1 MNVRELKGLRS
12 IMGFERGYAIYK
24 AKDENGNYQGVID
37 RKGEIVW
44 DAKLFPPTLLMHGT
58 TVFMSCIRGKS
69 GFFYYDVAQQKY
81 VEEPK
86 SEPRQ
91 KSKAELIAD
100 DSEWLIY
107 TDENGHET
115 HERSMQALNDEL
127 LKYAVY
133 TDGSKKWGVKD
144 LEGNIIIPAQFEELF
159 VGGEDR
165 FLIQT
170 ADQKNYGIIDI
181 KGNWV
186 IPFGK
191 FDWLWWRGNCYLA
204 EKDGKKGIIDL
215 QGNVLIPFE
224 YEYLHPSYDEGLD
237 LISAKKDGEFFFIN
251 AKQEKIE
258 LF

>member
-1 MNVRELKGLRS
+1 MNVRELPGLRT
-12 IMGFERGYAIYK
+12 IMGFEGEYAIIK
-24 AKDENGNYQGVID
+24 AKGAEGPCNGVIN
-37 RKGEIVW
+37 RKGEVVW
-44 DAKLFPPTLLMHGT
+44 YDNLWLSIFRVRDLPVYMSWKRGVEDA
-58 TVFMSCIRGKS
+58 V
-69 GFFYYDVAQQKY
+69 YYDVAQRKY
-81 VEEPK
+81 IEEPK
-86 SEPRQ
+86 LEPRK
-91 KSKAELIAD
+91 KSEAELIED
-100 DSEWLIY
+100 NSEWLIY

-115 HERSMQALNDEL
+115 QERSLKALTDKL
-127 LKYAVY
+127 LKYAE
-133 TDGSKKWGVKD
+133 GPKKWGVKD
-144 LEGNIIIPAQFEELF
+144 LEGNIIIPAQYEELF

-165 FLIQT
+165 FLVMT
-170 ADQKNYGIIDI
+170 ADRKNYGIIDI

-215 QGNVLIPFE
+215 QGNTIIPFE

-251 AKQEKIE
+251 AKQERID

>member
-1 MNVRELKGLRS
+1 MNVRELPGLRS
-12 IMGFERGYAIYK
+12 IMGFEGEYAIFK
-24 AKDENGNYQGVID
+24 AKDEDGNFQGVIN

-44 DAKLFPPTLLMHGT
+44 DAKLCPPTLLMHGT

-69 GFFYYDVAQQKY
+69 GFFYYDVAQQQY
-81 VEEPK
+81 VEKPEV
-86 SEPRQ
+86 EPRQ
-91 KSKAELIAD
+91 KSKAELLED
-100 DSEWLIY
+100 NSDWLIY

-115 HERSMQALNDEL
+115 QERSLHALTDNL
-127 LKYAVY
+127 LSYAE
-133 TDGSKKWGVKD
+133 GPKKWGVKD
-144 LEGNIIIPAQFEELF
+144 LEGNIIIPAQYEELF

-165 FLIQT
+165 FLVQT
-170 ADQKNYGIIDI
+170 ADQKSYGIIDI

-186 IPFGK
+186 IPLGK

-215 QGNVLIPFE
+215 QGNTIIPFE

>member
-1 MNVRELKGLRS
+1 MNVREIAGLRS

-24 AKDENGNYQGVID
+24 AIDENGNYQGVID

-44 DAKLFPPTLLMHGT
+44 DAKLFPPTLLKHGT

-81 VEEPK
+81 VEKPELEYPPK
-86 SEPRQ
+86 S
-91 KSKAELIAD
+91 KSQEMADKAPWVEYI
-100 DSEWLIY
+100 
-107 TDENGHET
+107 DENGHKVSFRGLESLT
-115 HERSMQALNDEL
+115 DDL
-127 LKYAVY
+127 LAFAEVKN
-133 TDGSKKWGVKD
+133 KWGIRD
-144 LEGNIIIPAQFEELF
+144 LEGNILVPAQFERINY
-159 VGGEDR
+159 GGENLFWVKQDGK
-165 FLIQT
+165 
-170 ADQKNYGIIDI
+170 DGIIDI

-186 IPFGK
+186 IPCGK
-191 FDWLWWRGNCYLA
+191 YDWLWFRGKYYLA

-215 QGNVLIPFE
+215 QGNTIIPFE

-251 AKQEKIE
+251 AKQERVD

>member
-1 MNVRELKGLRS
+1 MNVREIPGLRS
-12 IMGFERGYAIYK
+12 IMGFEGEYAIYK
-24 AKDENGNYQGVID
+24 AKDDDGNYQGVIN

-69 GFFYYDVAQQKY
+69 GFFYYDVAQQQY
-81 VEEPK
+81 VEKPEV
-86 SEPRQ
+86 EPRP

-100 DSEWLIY
+100 NSDWLVY

-115 HERSMQALNDEL
+115 HEHSMRALTDNL
-127 LKYAVY
+127 LSYAE
-133 TDGSKKWGVKD
+133 GPKKWGVKD
-144 LEGNIIIPAQFEELF
+144 LEGNIIIPAQYEELF
-159 VGGEDR
+159 VGGENR
-165 FLIQT
+165 FLVQT
-170 ADQKNYGIIDI
+170 ADKKNYGIIDI

-191 FDWLWWRGNCYLA
+191 FDWLWCRGDYFLA
-204 EKDGKKGIIDL
+204 RKDGRAGIIDL
-215 QGNVLIPFE
+215 QGNTIIPFE

-251 AKQEKIE
+251 AKQERID

>member
-1 MNVRELKGLRS
+1 MNVREIPSLRT
-12 IMGFERGYAIYK
+12 IMGFDGEYAIFK
-24 AKDENGNYQGVID
+24 AKGHNGPYHGVIN
-37 RKGEIVW
+37 RKGEVLWNDDLWLSIFRVRDLPVYMSW
-44 DAKLFPPTLLMHGT
+44 KRGVEDA
-58 TVFMSCIRGKS
+58 V
-69 GFFYYDVAQQKY
+69 YYDVAQRKY
-81 VEEPK
+81 IEEPQL
-86 SEPRQ
+86 EPRQ

-100 DSEWLIY
+100 DSDRLIY

-115 HERSMQALNDEL
+115 HERSMQALTDEL

-144 LEGNIIIPAQFEELF
+144 LDGNIIIPAQYEELF

-204 EKDGKKGIIDL
+204 EKNGKKGIIDL
-215 QGNVLIPFE
+215 QGNTIIPFE

-251 AKQEKIE
+251 AKQEKID

>member
-1 MNVRELKGLRS
+1 MNVREISGLRS
-12 IMGFERGYAIYK
+12 IMGFEGDYAIYK
-24 AKDENGNYQGVID
+24 AKDDDGNYQGVIN

-69 GFFYYDVAQQKY
+69 GFFYYDVALQQY
-81 VEEPK
+81 VEKPEV
-86 SEPRQ
+86 EPRP

-100 DSEWLIY
+100 NSDWLVYI
-107 TDENGHET
+107 DENGHET
-115 HERSMQALNDEL
+115 QERSLHALTDNL
-127 LKYAVY
+127 LSYAE
-133 TDGSKKWGVKD
+133 GPKKWGVKD

>member
-1 MNVRELKGLRS
+1 MNVREIKGLRS
-12 IMGFERGYAIYK
+12 IMGFEGEYAIFK
-24 AKDENGNYQGVID
+24 AKDPEGPCNGVIN
-37 RKGEIVW
+37 RKGEVVW
-44 DAKLFPPTLLMHGT
+44 YDNLWLSIFRVRNLPVYMGWKRGVEDA
-58 TVFMSCIRGKS
+58 V
-69 GFFYYDVAQQKY
+69 YYDVAQRKY
-81 VEEPK
+81 IEKPEV
-86 SEPRQ
+86 EPRK
-91 KSKAELIAD
+91 KSKAELIED
-100 DSEWLIY
+100 NSEWLIY

-115 HERSMQALNDEL
+115 HERSLKALTDKL
-127 LKYAVY
+127 LKYAE
-133 TDGSKKWGVKD
+133 GPKKWGVKD
-144 LEGNIIIPAQFEELF
+144 LEGNIIIPAQYEELF

-165 FLIQT
+165 FLVQT

-204 EKDGKKGIIDL
+204 EKEGKKGIIDH
-215 QGNVLIPFE
+215 QGNTIIPFE
-224 YEYLHPSYDEGLD
+224 YEYLHPSHDEGLE

>member
-1 MNVRELKGLRS
+1 MNVREIPGLRS
-12 IMGFERGYAIYK
+12 IMGFEGEYAIFK
-24 AKDENGNYQGVID
+24 AKDEDGNYQGVINK
-37 RKGEIVW
+37 KGEIVW

-81 VEEPK
+81 VEKPEV
-86 SEPRQ
+86 EPRP

-100 DSEWLIY
+100 TSDLLIY

-115 HERSMQALNDEL
+115 HEHSMHALTDNL
-127 LKYAVY
+127 LSYAE
-133 TDGSKKWGVKD
+133 GPKKWGVKD
-144 LEGNIIIPAQFEELF
+144 IEGNIIISAQYEELF

-165 FLIQT
+165 FLVQT
-170 ADQKNYGIIDI
+170 ADQKNYGIIDL

-215 QGNVLIPFE
+215 QGNTIIPFE

-251 AKQEKIE
+251 AKQERVE